1 MHKSR
6 GNNMVNLDKIKSLAK
21 AKGWS
26 LSYLCKQLGLAS
38 SYFTDVRNGKNT
50 ISDTR
55 LEVIAELLDTTA
67 EYLKG
72 KTDIKQKPTANNGD
86 ELTEYLE
93 ELKNRSEMRM
103 LFKTVRGATKKDV
116 EAAVRIIEALKDRN
130 GRNNY

>member
-1 MHKSR
+1 LVIIDR
-6 GNNMVNLDKIKSLAK
+6 IKALA
-21 AKGWS
+21 AEKGMK
-26 LSYLCKQLGLAS
+26 LNFITKQLGLS
-38 SYFTDVRNGKNT
+38 HTYFADVRNGKNS

>member
-1 MHKSR
+1 LVIIDR
-6 GNNMVNLDKIKSLAK
+6 IKALA
-21 AKGWS
+21 AEKGMK
-26 LSYLCKQLGLAS
+26 LNFITKQLGLS
-38 SYFTDVRNGKNT
+38 HTYFADVRNGKNS

-103 LFKTVRGATKKDV
+103 LFKTVRGATKK
-116 EAAVRIIEALKDRN
+116 RR
-130 GRNNY
+130 

>member
-1 MHKSR
+1 ML
-6 GNNMVNLDKIKSLAK
+6 NIPKIKSLAK
-21 AKGWS
+21 NKGWS
-26 LSYLCKQLGLAS
+26 LSYLCSQLGLS
-38 SYFTDVRNGKNT
+38 NSYFVDVKNGKSKVPEWR
-50 ISDTR
+50 I
-55 LEVIAELLDTTA
+55 EEIANLLDTTP
-67 EYLKG
+67 EYLKDE
-72 KTDIKQKPTANNGD
+72 TNIKEKPTANNGD

>member
-1 MHKSR
+1 
-6 GNNMVNLDKIKSLAK
+6 MVNLDKIKSLAK

>member
-1 MHKSR
+1 
-6 GNNMVNLDKIKSLAK
+6 MVNLDKIKSLAK

-72 KTDIKQKPTANNGD
+72 KTDIKQKPVSEED
-86 ELTEYLE
+86 ELNEYLE
-93 ELKNRSEMRM
+93 ELKNRDELKM
-103 LFKTVRGATKKDV
+103 LFSLAKGATKKDV
-116 EAAVRIIEALKDRN
+116 EDAVRIIEALRKRETGGD
-130 GRNNY
+130 

>member
-72 KTDIKQKPTANNGD
+72 KTDIKPFRDANA
-86 ELTEYLE
+86 
-93 ELKNRSEMRM
+93 
-103 LFKTVRGATKKDV
+103 F
-116 EAAVRIIEALKDRN
+116 
-130 GRNNY
+130 

>member
-1 MHKSR
+1 
-6 GNNMVNLDKIKSLAK
+6 MVNLDKIKSLAK

-38 SYFTDVRNGKNT
+38 SYFTDVRNGKNS

-72 KTDIKQKPTANNGD
+72 KTK
-86 ELTEYLE
+86 TEVKDTPADFGAKVREIVEFIQSDASE
-93 ELKNRSEMRM
+93 EDKN
-103 LFKTVRGATKKDV
+103 
-116 EAAVRIIEALKDRN
+116 EALRTIISKIVYDKASDN
-130 GRNNY
+130 IDIHYYI